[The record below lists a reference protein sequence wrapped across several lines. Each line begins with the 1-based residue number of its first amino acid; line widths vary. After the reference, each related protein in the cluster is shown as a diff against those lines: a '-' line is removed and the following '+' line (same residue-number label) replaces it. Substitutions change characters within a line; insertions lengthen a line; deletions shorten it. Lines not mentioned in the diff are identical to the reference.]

1 MCKIFDEVRE
11 EGREEGRQAGIEAGR
26 WILCQG
32 LVELLQGYGELSV
45 GIKEKIEQEKDMKQL
60 LHWYRQ
66 ASQIQNVEE
75 FVM

>member
-11 EGREEGRQAGIEAGR
+11 EGRQADIEAGR

-32 LVELLQGYGELSV
+32 LVELLQGYGELPTN
-45 GIKEKIEQEKDMKQL
+45 IKEKIEEEKDMKRL
-60 LHWYRQ
+60 LHWYQQ
-66 ASQIQNVEE
+66 ASQIQNIEE